1 MLKFRNIYNLYQF
14 CIKFQNRTRFS
25 RFYHYTP
32 RQCSTLNVRQML
44 RENNY
49 NGQHYDYEKRAGF
62 LLGII
67 GVSTILC
74 DSRTD
79 AKEKRFFRAA
89 QYGILDELKR

>member
-1 MLKFRNIYNLYQF
+1 
-14 CIKFQNRTRFS
+14 
-25 RFYHYTP
+25 
-32 RQCSTLNVRQML
+32 ML